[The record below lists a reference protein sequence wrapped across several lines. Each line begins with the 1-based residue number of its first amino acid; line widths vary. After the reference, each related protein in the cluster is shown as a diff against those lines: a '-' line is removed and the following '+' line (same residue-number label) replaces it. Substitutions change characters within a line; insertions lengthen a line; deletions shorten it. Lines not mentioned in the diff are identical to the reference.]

1 MHKFLNF
8 QIFNSTFADTGYK
21 KGGKFFEN
29 LRPYTII
36 DPSLLLSLC
45 ILCHYRLI
53 ERYRIYQML

>member
-36 DPSLLLSLC
+36 DPNLLLTLG
-45 ILCHYRLI
+45 ILCYYRLI
-53 ERYRIYQML
+53 E